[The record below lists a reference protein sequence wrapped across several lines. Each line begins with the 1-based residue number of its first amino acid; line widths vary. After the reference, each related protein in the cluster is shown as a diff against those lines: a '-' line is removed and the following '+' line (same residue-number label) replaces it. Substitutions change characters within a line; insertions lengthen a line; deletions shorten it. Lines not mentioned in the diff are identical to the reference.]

1 MPYVV
6 EHCSAYFC
14 CNCLGNGV
22 LLVAKSFAMV
32 WPTAAVCLLQGQTAL
47 HFAAARGHV
56 HVTETLLLNG
66 ADPEARDK
74 EVRYGSLYNN

>member
-1 MPYVV
+1 
-6 EHCSAYFC
+6 
-14 CNCLGNGV
+14 
-22 LLVAKSFAMV
+22 MV
-32 WPTAAVCLLQGQTAL
+32 WPTAAVCLLQGHTAL

-66 ADPEARDK
+66 ADPEAREK